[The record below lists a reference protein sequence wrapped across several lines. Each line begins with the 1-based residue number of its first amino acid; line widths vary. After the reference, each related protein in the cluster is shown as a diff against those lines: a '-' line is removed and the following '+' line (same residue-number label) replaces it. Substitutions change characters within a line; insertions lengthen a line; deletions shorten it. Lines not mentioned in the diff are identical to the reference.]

1 MKTIMSRM
9 PVMALVL
16 AATLSL
22 SACQTDQ
29 WGQKQGVGTLVG
41 AGGGAL
47 LGNQFGKGTGNVV
60 MTALGAVAGG
70 WLGNEIGASLD
81 NADRA
86 AMNQA
91 QYRAYDAPVGETI
104 TWNNPQNGN
113 SGTFTPVR
121 DGRAS
126 GGAYCREFNQ
136 TAMIGGRQQQTY
148 GTACRQP
155 DGSWQ
160 IVGS

>member
-1 MKTIMSRM
+1 MKTIMSRISM
-9 PVMALVL
+9 FALV
-16 AATLSL
+16 AVTAFTL
-22 SACQTDQ
+22 SACQSDN
-29 WGQKQGVGTLVG
+29 WGNKQTIGTLGG
-41 AGGGAL
+41 AAGGAL

-60 MTALGAVAGG
+60 TTALGAVVGG
-70 WLGNEIGASLD
+70 WLGNEIGSSLD

-86 AMNQA
+86 ALGRAQVQA
-91 QYRAYDAPVGETI
+91 YNAPVGETI
-104 TWNNPQNGN
+104 SWNNPRNGN
-113 SGTFTPVR
+113 YGTFTPVR
-121 DGRAS
+121 DGTS
-126 GGAYCREFNQ
+126 SSGAYCREFNQ